1 MHRLHLLWADFLFD
15 PQELTLSCEI
25 LNQTLF
31 FQVGKDFDQLLRGH
45 FGVDQMAWLRV
56 ERVGL
61 KVRRQQV
68 AVAVCDVGARGRD
81 HGPRRVAARLGRLR
95 HRQQPHTPAD
105 HGEGTEKTDAK
116 DQQPPLGAHPGL
128 VAHLLM
134 ADAFVLTLDRIGIF
148 ALFTGIKNTSQR
160 AKRGADHSKS
170 SSDSSAPV
178 SAS

>member
-1 MHRLHLLWADFLFD
+1 MHGLHLLRANFLFD
-15 PQELTLSCEI
+15 PQELTLAREI
-25 LNQTLF
+25 LDQTLF
-31 FQVGKDFDQLLRGH
+31 LEVGKDFDQLLRGH
-45 FGVDQMAWLRV
+45 LRVDQMARLRV

-95 HRQQPHTPAD
+95 HRQQTHAPAD
-105 HGEGTEKTDAK
+105 HGEGTEETDAK
-116 DQQPPLGAHPGL
+116 DQQPPFGTHPGL
-128 VAHLLM
+128 VTHLLM
-134 ADAFVLTLDRIGIF
+134 ADALVLTLNRVGVF
-148 ALFTGIKNTSQR
+148 ALFAGVEDAGQW